1 MCGVRE
7 LPQLL
12 GLHRDGGAVGDQLGQ
27 ECGEVG
33 GVWWMMWRVLSL
45 TCGAPAMFF

>member
-1 MCGVRE
+1 MLGVHGDVDIVVKTVLDILYHSGEE

-33 GVWWMMWRVLSL
+33 GV
-45 TCGAPAMFF
+45 